1 MFKIFIGI
9 LVVAFVAV
17 IAFLVIDP
25 NVNPFQ
31 NSGNI
36 TETLSDNV
44 FTITVEGEVKKTG
57 TYVLSDNA
65 TMSDLISAA
74 SGQTSNTDDLA
85 YFDTASLKSG
95 MTYYIA
101 PKYDTSD
108 VCSDVPI
115 SKVNINKASQE
126 SLMNINGFTAA
137 VANSIISFRTSN
149 GQFMTIEDLLDVYG
163 IGSATYKKVRNYVT
177 LHE

>member
-9 LVVAFVAV
+9 LVVAFIAV
-17 IAFLVIDP
+17 VAFLVIDP

-31 NSGNI
+31 TAGNI
-36 TETLSDNV
+36 TETTSDKV

-65 TMSDLISAA
+65 TMGDLITAA
-74 SGQTSNTDDLA
+74 SGETSNTDDLA
-85 YFDTASLKSG
+85 YFETASLKSG

-108 VCSDVPI
+108 ICNDVPI
-115 SKVNINKASQE
+115 TKVNINKASQE
-126 SLMNINGFTAA
+126 SLMSVNGFTAS
-137 VANSIISFRTSN
+137 VANSIVSFRVSN